1 MSFTHAHVG
10 DLAAALVDDQ
20 LDQGTRDLVLLHLG
34 RCPGCRSDVEEQ
46 RQLKQRLH
54 ALGSPGL
61 PSGLLARLGALS
73 VPEQPL
79 EQVHELLLAKA
90 QPRSQSIHGTDVNLS
105 SAAFIQTHSPPPRRS
120 SLLRHPQRG
129 RRMLVGAASLLLVGA
144 GTAIAAGGDGQTP
157 SPVNPST
164 STFSTS
170 FQTPIVGT
178 RGESGGSS
186 VPLTDPAFGAM
197 TASFHR

>member
-61 PSGLLARLGALS
+61 PSGLMARLGALS
-73 VPEQPL
+73 VPERPL
-79 EQVHELLLAKA
+79 EQVHEVLLAEA
-90 QPRSQSIHGTDVNLS
+90 QPGSR
-105 SAAFIQTHSPPPRRS
+105 P

-129 RRMLVGAASLLLVGA
+129 RRILVGAASLLLVGA
-144 GTAIAAGGDGQTP
+144 GTAVAAGGDGQSP
-157 SPVNPST
+157 SPVSPSTT

-178 RGESGGSS
+178 RGPSGGSS